1 MSAEGAPPATRLSEA
16 SNLRLLAQCDLAGRG
31 NGGEG
36 MGIHAARGRRT
47 LFIAHESAPRNFTAV
62 DVTDPRRPEVVCA
75 VDLPH
80 ADVRSNSLAVCGDL
94 MAVAYQTAGPGATPA
109 GVEIFELSDP
119 TRPRPVGFFDASGP
133 RSRGTHFVWF
143 VDGEFAYLSTG
154 MPDFEPSHPKDDQ
167 LVLILD
173 LRDPARPREAGRWW
187 LPGTS
192 LADAEPPPERHPRFD
207 GGFRAHNVNVYPR
220 RPDRA
225 YVGYLD
231 GGVVIL
237 DISDRA
243 HPGLVARLDYHPPLP
258 GFTHTVLPLLERGL
272 LAVTDE
278 AVTDGCEDHPKM
290 LWLMDASHE
299 SNLVPIATAPLP
311 PTDEFCGR
319 GGRFGAHNLHEND
332 PVPTA
337 WQSEDEL
344 VGAFF
349 NAGVRVYDVRDP
361 FQPREVAFAVPPPPD
376 GSRAGAV
383 QVNDV
388 YVDERGLIYA
398 IDRFSGGLYLFERI
412 G

>member
-1 MSAEGAPPATRLSEA
+1 MTQAEGEA
-16 SNLRLLAQCDLAGRG
+16 RNLRVLAQCDLAGRG

-36 MGIHAARGRRT
+36 MGILAAGGRRT
-47 LFIAHESAPRNFTAV
+47 LFIAHESGPRNFTGV
-62 DVTDPRRPEVVCA
+62 DVTDPRRPEVICT

-80 ADVRSNSLAVCGDL
+80 SEVRSNSLAVCGDL
-94 MAVAYQTAGPGATPA
+94 MAVAYQASRPGGTPA
-109 GVEIFELSDP
+109 GLEILDVADP
-119 TRPRPVGFFDASGP
+119 ARPRRIGFFDTSGP
-133 RSRGTHFVWF
+133 FSRGTHFVWF
-143 VDGEFAYLSTG
+143 VDGEFAYLASG
-154 MPDFEPSHPKDDQ
+154 LPDFEPSHPSDDQ

-173 LRDPARPREAGRWW
+173 LRNPARPVEAGRWW
-187 LPGTS
+187 LPGTHR
-192 LADAEPPPERHPRFD
+192 ADADPPPQRHPRFD

-231 GGVVIL
+231 AGVVIL

-243 HPGLVARLDYHPPLP
+243 HPRLVSRLDYHPPLP
-258 GFTHTVLPLLERGL
+258 GFTHTVLPLFDREL

-278 AVTDGCEDHPKM
+278 AITDGCQDHPKL

-299 SNLVPIATAPLP
+299 TNVVPIATAPLP
-311 PTDEFCGR
+311 PAEEFCGR

-349 NAGVRVYDVRDP
+349 NAGVRVYDVRDR
-361 FQPREVAFAVPPPPD
+361 FQPREVAHFVPAPPP
-376 GSRAGAV
+376 GSPAGAA

-398 IDRFSGGLYLFERI
+398 IDRYTGGLYVIERTA
-412 G
+412 